1 VPAPPP
7 LPPNDWLLL
16 HAALV
21 VPLPSLLVGRVTEM
35 RATGDYFGLYFT
47 ARRAPSRMY
56 FANSHISLMHSRA
69 HRALTADQIARV
81 VRRAQAEL
89 TGLPVVTT
97 NTMVLVWNDDG
108 SLRRGYQDL
117 QGMTL
122 LAEKMWQL
130 RNMVCNWLG
139 PAYGERRRD
148 FHISFDSMS

>member
-1 VPAPPP
+1 
-7 LPPNDWLLL
+7 
-16 HAALV
+16 
-21 VPLPSLLVGRVTEM
+21 
-35 RATGDYFGLYFT
+35 
-47 ARRAPSRMY
+47 MY
-56 FANSHISLMHSRA
+56 FAHSHISLMHSRA

-130 RNMVCNWLG
+130 RNMICTWLG
-139 PAYGERRRD
+139 PAYGEPPRLSHLVRPSGIVRRVKKGSVIVARTSAPKVQR
-148 FHISFDSMS
+148 FNRSSCQRLTQ